1 MYDTLEEYLVDHDMT
16 LHQYKRQQAIKKTR
30 IANMRTFIDRKRKEN
45 KMANTFTIKRRNNAP
60 NFVFGSFGCKYDD
73 LKAFVNDR
81 GYINF
86 DILMGKDSD
95 SYYVKVSDYGI
106 NQSVTKSDTDT
117 VMEFDEEMLF

>member
-1 MYDTLEEYLVDHDMT
+1 MSYDTWDEYYLATGHETPKT
-16 LHQYKRQQAIKKTR
+16 LGRKIYWDAKNQCY
-30 IANMRTFIDRKRKEN
+30 RKRKEN

-117 VMEFDEEMLF
+117 VMEFEEMPF